1 MKIQSIFLLSTFLL
15 SCAGVQAQ
23 QKYNLNGNITGVTVP
38 TYAFLAYTDGEK
50 SVRDSSLLSHGKF
63 SFHGQVSRAV
73 RANLWLLGADKA
85 KIKLKVGDV
94 MPTIDG
100 TDMMLEPTD
109 ITVEGTTIA
118 SAKITAGQV
127 QADYNVF
134 NESINAAAKSGDEM
148 GRVIKTFILS
158 HPNSQVSHDYMTDNS
173 VAIQDAQDYEEMY
186 KALSSSYRSSNA
198 GQMVAQRIAIA
209 KKFAIGQPAINFTQM
224 NDKGEMVSLAD
235 VNKGKYVLIDFWASW
250 CGPCRT
256 EYPYLKKAYAQYKDK
271 NFEIIGVSLDDNKA
285 SWLGAIK
292 SNGFQWIELCDLK
305 GRLNEVAKAYGIAA
319 IPQSF
324 LIDPQGRIIA
334 KNLRGNDLLDKLHM
348 VIKLK

>member
-1 MKIQSIFLLSTFLL
+1 M
-15 SCAGVQAQ
+15 
-23 QKYNLNGNITGVTVP
+23 
-38 TYAFLAYTDGEK
+38 
-50 SVRDSSLLSHGKF
+50 
-63 SFHGQVSRAV
+63 
-73 RANLWLLGADKA
+73 
-85 KIKLKVGDV
+85 
-94 MPTIDG
+94 
-100 TDMMLEPTD
+100 
-109 ITVEGTTIA
+109 
-118 SAKITAGQV
+118 
-127 QADYNVF
+127 
-134 NESINAAAKSGDEM
+134 
-148 GRVIKTFILS
+148 
-158 HPNSQVSHDYMTDNS
+158 
-173 VAIQDAQDYEEMY
+173 
-186 KALSSSYRSSNA
+186 
-198 GQMVAQRIAIA
+198 
-209 KKFAIGQPAINFTQM
+209 
-224 NDKGEMVSLAD
+224 
-235 VNKGKYVLIDFWASW
+235 LIDFWASW